1 MEILLEE
8 DMEDS
13 GDEDQEVEDLFEDYM
28 DENPWNISEVEDYM

>member
-1 MEILLEE
+1 
-8 DMEDS
+8 MEDS